1 MEHYSVLLNESVE
14 ALNIKKNGIYVDCTL
29 GRAGHTSAILNQLGP
44 DGKIVAFDQDIDA
57 IKKVEAK
64 LNDGRLILVHD
75 NFKNLKTNLVLRDIL
90 KVDGIF
96 YDLGVS
102 SPQFDEK
109 DRGFSYRFDAE
120 LDMRMDRT
128 NNSLTAKKIINE
140 YDAKAIADILFKFG
154 DEKFSHK
161 IAANIVQARTVK
173 EISTTFELVEIIKNS
188 LPQKILKQKKHP
200 AKKTFQALRIYV
212 NDELNAIDESLNQA
226 ISLLKPNAILAV
238 ITFHSLEEQIVK
250 TFMRRLANPKVD
262 FVEKRLP
269 IQQSYT
275 SEYKLETRKPIIPT
289 ENELDENRR
298 SHSAKLWVL
307 KKLEVNNE

>member
-1 MEHYSVLLNESVE
+1 MEHFSVLLSESVK
-14 ALNIKKNGIYVDCTL
+14 ALDIKKDGIYVDCTL
-29 GRAGHTSAILNQLGP
+29 GRAGHTSAILDQLGP

-57 IKKVEAK
+57 IKKVEVK

-75 NFKNLKTNLVLRDIL
+75 NFKNLKTNLVLQNIL

-128 NNSLTAKKIINE
+128 NNVLTAKKIVNE
-140 YDAKAIADILFKFG
+140 YDTSTIADILFKFG
-154 DEKFSHK
+154 DEKMSRQ
-161 IAANIVQARTVK
+161 IAANIVKARSEK
-173 EISTTFELVEIIKNS
+173 EIATTFELVEIIKRS

-212 NDELNAIDESLNQA
+212 NDELNAINESLSQA
-226 ISLLKPNAILAV
+226 ITMLKEGGILAV
-238 ITFHSLEEQIVK
+238 ITFHSLEEQVVK

-262 FVEKRLP
+262 FVESKLP
-269 IQQSYT
+269 IQQSHT
-275 SEYKLETRKPIIPT
+275 SEYKLETKKPIVPT
-289 ENELDENRR
+289 ENELEENRR
-298 SHSAKLWVL
+298 SHSAKL
-307 KKLEVNNE
+307 